1 MKIIALLICLSLVL
15 AISFLFAFY
24 KAVKGGQF
32 DDLQSPAM
40 RVLDKKQPK
49 INNQN

>member
-15 AISFLFAFY
+15 AIGFLYAFY

-32 DDLQSPAM
+32 DDLESPAM
-40 RVLDKKQPK
+40 RVLDRKTSKFK
-49 INNQN
+49 NQ